1 MPGVWETDAEWRRLK
16 GELVAWRKRRVAAD
30 PSGQHHSQLEATH
43 GLVDGVLERLQ
54 GPIAAMSG
62 VGAHVAE
69 ACRVHDRRLA
79 WLRRLWSFLRDRFD
93 QRDDPTL
100 GPVLRAADEVVWS
113 CYRQPFASLGPH
125 GDGLAGPP
133 PLPFV
138 EPVLTPEV
146 FPQGLVP
153 GELRRDVD
161 APFLRSALEQLPF
174 AVVRV
179 PASCATAPWWLVH
192 LGHEV
197 GHVIDAQLLGAA
209 DRARIVEGCGLDDD
223 ATGAWTRWSGETF
236 ADVYAALMHGP
247 WALWALSTAEAQDPV
262 GLAQRRD
269 SYPPPVVRL
278 LAMAHALDRVGA
290 PLDDLQ
296 AEIAHWQQMV
306 DADASLMAMTA
317 AGRLVV
323 EGLVA
328 HRVRRTSWVDLAA
341 WVPAAWSR
349 TALTPRGRQIATR
362 PATPDP
368 RPQRWWVR
376 AAVAAAVLRRR
387 DADANSQAATF
398 DGERLGADLLAWL
411 PALREGGTR
420 SRGAVSTAVIDA
432 QCAALARDLMDAE
445 PLP

>member
-16 GELVAWRKRRVAAD
+16 REVGDWVAHRRGAD
-30 PSGQHHSQLEATH
+30 PSGQHHSQLGAAH
-43 GLVDGVLERLQ
+43 GLVDGVLDRLH

-79 WLRRLWSFLRDRFD
+79 WLRRLWSFLRERFD
-93 QRDDPTL
+93 QRDDPAL

-113 CYRQPFASLGPH
+113 CYRQPFASLGPQ

-161 APFLRSALEQLPF
+161 APFLRNALEQLPF

-223 ATGAWTRWSGETF
+223 ATSAWTRWSGETF
-236 ADVYAALMHGP
+236 ADLYAALMHGP

-278 LAMAHALDRVGA
+278 LVMAHALDHVGT
-290 PLDDLQ
+290 PLDDLK
-296 AEIAHWQQMV
+296 ADIAHWQQMV
-306 DADASLMAMTA
+306 DADASLKAMTA

-328 HRVRRTSWVDLAA
+328 HRVRRSSWVDLAA
-341 WVPAAWSR
+341 WAPAEWSR
-349 TALTPRGRQIATR
+349 KALTPWGQQLATR
-362 PATPDP
+362 PARAAS
-368 RPQRWWVR
+368 RPHRWWVR
-376 AAVAAAVLRRR
+376 AAVAAAVMRRR
-387 DADANSQAATF
+387 AADASNNATTF
-398 DGERLGADLLAWL
+398 DGERLGTDLLTWL
-411 PALREGGTR
+411 PALRESGMR
-420 SRGAVSTAVIDA
+420 SHSVVPAAIDA